1 MRLRLNGSKIIAA
14 RAGETFGPQDPVTR
28 TRETAGAFKKA
39 GQRSVGFLYIIRGE
53 HGLLKVGS
61 TTDPVARLA
70 ELRNTSPFLLHIEY
84 LCFMRADL
92 YLKVE
97 GAVQEALD
105 RYRVNLVW
113 FDCEARVAISAID
126 VAARRHGQG
135 VIPTSIE
142 GVEDAVQAA
151 FLWPV
156 LSRGGR
162 PGRML
167 LRRRY
172 GKAVTIGLACGAM
185 GLLGFVGSWISP
197 NLHPLVMVA
206 ASLVPGLLLG
216 LFLSRT

>member
-1 MRLRLNGSKIIAA
+1 MRLRLNGSKIVAA
-14 RAGETFGPQDPVTR
+14 RAGETFGPQDPATR
-28 TRETAGAFKKA
+28 TREAAGASRKS
-39 GQRSVGFLYIIRGE
+39 GHRSVGFIYVIRGE
-53 HGLLKVGS
+53 HGLIKIGS

-70 ELRNTSPFLLHIEY
+70 ELRNTSPFPLHVEY

-97 GAVQEALD
+97 DAVQAALD
-105 RYRVNLVW
+105 RHRVNLVW
-113 FDCEARVAISAID
+113 FDCETRVAISAIRI
-126 VAARRHGQG
+126 AARRHGQG

-162 PGRML
+162 LGRTS

-172 GKAVTIGLACGAM
+172 GKAVTIGLACAAM
-185 GLLGFVGSWISP
+185 GLLGFVGSWMSP
-197 NLHPLVMVA
+197 NLHPLVVVG
-206 ASLVPGLLLG
+206 ASLVPGLILG